1 MTNGHYIFNLNYFI
15 MKTKNEQLMKKP
27 TPLRVLFLMN
37 LFLVIICYV
46 FYAFAQSK
54 GNVAGVPANSILY
67 TALSYTALFVGVIAS
82 IKKFNLLALRIVILL
97 ILAVS
102 LPTLALIGI
111 AISIISF
118 ILTFHSKVKAY
129 LHQ

>member
-1 MTNGHYIFNLNYFI
+1 
-15 MKTKNEQLMKKP
+15 MKKP